1 MWFMV
6 TDVMLN
12 FVSNVYLEKLLILE
26 KLEKLVLVQSQNGQM
41 KTNFHH
47 LTFVPPRS
55 LRRCAETI
63 PSMGNIAVNPCQCF
77 ALAHLRYG
85 ETQSSKWDR
94 FLSAL
99 TSHKNPGFL
108 HSARSAN
115 VFVVQWSESLSLQ
128 TVG

>member
-47 LTFVPPRS
+47 LTFVPP
-55 LRRCAETI
+55 
-63 PSMGNIAVNPCQCF
+63 GVYVGVQKQF
-77 ALAHLRYG
+77 LAWAILQL
-85 ETQSSKWDR
+85 T
-94 FLSAL
+94 LVSAL
-99 TSHKNPGFL
+99 
-108 HSARSAN
+108 R
-115 VFVVQWSESLSLQ
+115 
-128 TVG
+128 